1 MGTPDTNDM
10 SWEYTH
16 APVLYTASN
25 PDKRAFAEVLRDH
38 PKPVST
44 YSGILPG
51 QRQYANGNVPPWHKR
66 FGVVVLNT
74 ILYTVQYTKG
84 RLASVGL
91 RHSRHSSYRQDTAIS
106 RQLERQ
112 ATSTSITPPMFRT
125 TSGYTIPDTLP
136 TLFFHASSGNSPIT
150 TKSVQGTVPS
160 PSPSPAV
167 RYSPTVTVPGTYPD
181 SPSHTQAHTP
191 SPSLLLAVAPVTP
204 VPAVVLSP
212 SPL

>member
-1 MGTPDTNDM
+1 MSEFFSNLCSLACHSCCFRVRKSEIYIHMGTPDTNDM

-112 ATSTSITPPMFRT
+112 ATSTSITPPMFVGFGL
-125 TSGYTIPDTLP
+125 SG
-136 TLFFHASSGNSPIT
+136 SW
-150 TKSVQGTVPS
+150 QGGQIVS
-160 PSPSPAV
+160 
-167 RYSPTVTVPGTYPD
+167 
-181 SPSHTQAHTP
+181 TP
-191 SPSLLLAVAPVTP
+191 
-204 VPAVVLSP
+204 
-212 SPL
+212 